1 MKQVICP
8 ICGSVCIKYGKN
20 KSGSQRWFCK
30 RCKSICTPKI
40 DNSSKQLNIFLK
52 WLFSKQT
59 QREMT
64 GEGRTFRRKTSMF
77 WDIWPMPPI
86 VATDI
91 KKFSSSICPL
101 KMPLAAF
108 QMTLYPTTVYA
119 AKNPIKPRY
128 AGLSGKNIAVA
139 NNIAPIIILI
149 RRFFILC
156 HLVSPSAKSN
166 QC

>member
-1 MKQVICP
+1 MATVEISTQIKVISSCKTICFGGRHMKQVICP

-20 KSGSQRWFCK
+20 KSGTQRWFCK

-59 QREMT
+59 QREMP

-86 VATDI
+86 VESKRDVH
-91 KKFSSSICPL
+91 F
-101 KMPLAAF
+101 MPFVRLDGT
-108 QMTLYPTTVYA
+108 QQQ
-119 AKNPIKPRY
+119 
-128 AGLSGKNIAVA
+128 
-139 NNIAPIIILI
+139 
-149 RRFFILC
+149 
-156 HLVSPSAKSN
+156 N
-166 QC
+166 QRLLQDLNFTI

>member
-86 VATDI
+86 VESKRDVLYVDGIYLGRKACVLICCDDKHVLGWYLCSSGSI
-91 KKFSSSICPL
+91 KIVQSKDA
-101 KMPLAAF
+101 M
-108 QMTLYPTTVYA
+108 QT
-119 AKNPIKPRY
+119 
-128 AGLSGKNIAVA
+128 
-139 NNIAPIIILI
+139 
-149 RRFFILC
+149 
-156 HLVSPSAKSN
+156 
-166 QC
+166 

>member
-86 VATDI
+86 VESKRDELLKVMPTD
-91 KKFSSSICPL
+91 KSISDIYR
-101 KMPLAAF
+101 KMTRQEKLSDSIPGWGDAIVWTEF
-108 QMTLYPTTVYA
+108 HRSGDYPSYWD
-119 AKNPIKPRY
+119 
-128 AGLSGKNIAVA
+128 
-139 NNIAPIIILI
+139 
-149 RRFFILC
+149 
-156 HLVSPSAKSN
+156 
-166 QC
+166 